1 MYYLF
6 LDALS
11 VLFSFIL
18 ARYCW
23 TRLRFFIHVYQ
34 QVGYKH
40 NEYWQW
46 LRSHWEQ
53 KVIPGDLAL
62 YNILLFVLVI
72 GFDWIEVAITN
83 TALTLA
89 LFIWGIFWFGSVKRY
104 KSGQVKKP
112 LVFTS
117 RVKRLMVPLM
127 ILNLFLPVF
136 FMIWSYTGYIP
147 FLWMIPP
154 TYDPGLLSFDVVLL
168 VFGWVIGALL
178 IPFSVLVAGNIT
190 KPIER
195 SIQNGFKKQARK
207 KLAAMPN
214 LKVIA
219 ITGSYGK
226 TSIKFMIK
234 DLLKER
240 YSVCYTP
247 GSFNTPM
254 GICKVINNDL
264 QAHHQILILEMGARY
279 EGNIQELCDIATPDV
294 SVVSNVGFAHLET
307 FGSQDVIARE
317 KGTIVDNLGK
327 GGVAILN
334 ADDPRVSIMGE
345 GRDEIQRILVGLE
358 GGVIQGKNISYDTN
372 GTRFE
377 AVFDEKVFEF
387 NTKLLGAHNVQNL
400 LLAIGVA
407 YHFDIRPKTMA
418 IAAQTIEP
426 VEHRLEL
433 KKAGDLFVIDDAF
446 NSNPVGAKNA
456 VEILGQFKNR
466 KRIIITPGMIELGE
480 IEEEEN
486 FKFGEAIGKADL
498 DMVILVGEQ
507 RSKPIREGIESV
519 QENTEHVFV
528 VASLFEANEIARQKA
543 VAGDVIL
550 YENDLPDVYNE
561 K

>member
-11 VLFSFIL
+11 IIFSLIL

-23 TRLRFFIHVYQ
+23 TRLRFFVHVYQ

-46 LRSHWEQ
+46 LRGHWEQ

-62 YNILLFVLVI
+62 YNIMLFIMVI

-104 KSGQVKKP
+104 KADQIKKP

-117 RVKRLMVPLM
+117 RIKRLMVPVA
-127 ILNLFLPVF
+127 ILNLFLPLF

-154 TYDPGLLSFDVVLL
+154 TYDPGYLSFDVVLL

-178 IPFSVLVAGNIT
+178 IPFSILFAGNIT

-207 KLAAMPN
+207 KLAAMPH

-279 EGNIQELCDIATPDV
+279 AGNIQELCDIAKPDV
-294 SVVSNVGFAHLET
+294 SVVSNVGLAHLET
-307 FGSQDVIARE
+307 FGSQEVIAKE
-317 KGTIVDNLGK
+317 KGTIVDNLGE
-327 GGVAILN
+327 GGVAVLN
-334 ADDPRVSIMGE
+334 ADDERVAIMGE
-345 GRDEIQRILVGLE
+345 GREDIQRILVGLNSGE
-358 GGVIQGKNISYDTN
+358 IRGEIINYDTS

-377 AVFDEKVFEF
+377 AVLDDETFEF
-387 NTKLLGAHNVQNL
+387 STKLLGAHNVQNL

-418 IAAQTIEP
+418 IAARQIEP

-466 KRIIITPGMIELGE
+466 NRIIITPGMVELGE
-480 IEEEEN
+480 IEAEEN
-486 FKFGEAIGKADL
+486 FKFGVAIGKANL
-498 DMVILVGEQ
+498 DVVILVGDQ
-507 RSKPIREGIESV
+507 RSKPIKEGIESI
-519 QENTEHVFV
+519 QENTDHVFV
-528 VASLFEANEIARQKA
+528 VNSLFEANELAREKA
-543 VAGDVIL
+543 TPGDVIL

-561 K
+561 N

>member
-1 MYYLF
+1 
-6 LDALS
+6 
-11 VLFSFIL
+11 
-18 ARYCW
+18 
-23 TRLRFFIHVYQ
+23 
-34 QVGYKH
+34 
-40 NEYWQW
+40 
-46 LRSHWEQ
+46 
-53 KVIPGDLAL
+53 
-62 YNILLFVLVI
+62 
-72 GFDWIEVAITN
+72 
-83 TALTLA
+83 
-89 LFIWGIFWFGSVKRY
+89 
-104 KSGQVKKP
+104 
-112 LVFTS
+112 
-117 RVKRLMVPLM
+117 
-127 ILNLFLPVF
+127 
-136 FMIWSYTGYIP
+136 
-147 FLWMIPP
+147 
-154 TYDPGLLSFDVVLL
+154 
-168 VFGWVIGALL
+168 
-178 IPFSVLVAGNIT
+178 
-190 KPIER
+190 
-195 SIQNGFKKQARK
+195 
-207 KLAAMPN
+207 MPN

-418 IAAQTIEP
+418 
-426 VEHRLEL
+426 
-433 KKAGDLFVIDDAF
+433 
-446 NSNPVGAKNA
+446 
-456 VEILGQFKNR
+456 
-466 KRIIITPGMIELGE
+466 
-480 IEEEEN
+480 
-486 FKFGEAIGKADL
+486 
-498 DMVILVGEQ
+498 
-507 RSKPIREGIESV
+507 
-519 QENTEHVFV
+519 
-528 VASLFEANEIARQKA
+528 
-543 VAGDVIL
+543 
-550 YENDLPDVYNE
+550 
-561 K
+561 

>member
-1 MYYLF
+1 MM
-6 LDALS
+6 
-11 VLFSFIL
+11 

-23 TRLRFFIHVYQ
+23 YRTRFFVHVYQ

-40 NEYWQW
+40 NEYWNW

-62 YNILLFVLVI
+62 YNILLFALVI
-72 GFDWIEVAITN
+72 GLDWLEIDVTL
-83 TALTLA
+83 TAVSTA
-89 LFIWGIFWFGSVKRY
+89 LFIWGFYWFGSVKRY
-104 KSGQVKKP
+104 KAEKVKKP
-112 LVFTS
+112 LVITS
-117 RVKRLMVPLM
+117 RVKRFMIPMV
-127 ILNLFLPVF
+127 IITIFLPICF
-136 FMIWSYTGYIP
+136 TFWSYTGIIP
-147 FLWMIPP
+147 FLWIIPP
-154 TYDPGLLSFDVVLL
+154 TYDPGFLSFEVVLL
-168 VFGWVIGALL
+168 VFGWIITAIM
-178 IPFSVLVAGNIT
+178 IPFYVLISGNIT

-195 SIQNGFKKQARK
+195 NIQEGFKKQARQ
-207 KLAAMPN
+207 KLASMPH
-214 LKVIA
+214 LKVIT

-240 YSVCYTP
+240 YSVCFTP

-264 QAHHQILILEMGARY
+264 QSHHQILILEMGARY
-279 EGNIQELCDIATPDV
+279 AGNIQELCDIAKPDV

-307 FGSQDVIARE
+307 FGTQDVIAKE
-317 KGTIVDNLGK
+317 KGTIVDNLGI
-327 GGVAILN
+327 GGVAVLN

-345 GRDEIQRILVGLE
+345 GRPEISRILVGLE
-358 GGVIQGKNISYDTN
+358 SGEIQGKSISYDTS
-372 GTRFE
+372 GTQFE
-377 AVFDEKVFEF
+377 VQFDEDVHEF
-387 NTKLLGAHNVQNL
+387 RTKLLGAHNVQNL

-407 YHFDIRPKTMA
+407 QYFEIRPKTMA
-418 IAAQTIEP
+418 IASKTIEP

-433 KKAGDLFVIDDAF
+433 KKAGELFVIDDAF

-456 VEILGQFKNR
+456 VEILGQFKDR

-498 DMVILVGEQ
+498 DIVILVGKD
-507 RSKPIREGIESV
+507 RSKPIKEGVESI
-519 QENTEHVFV
+519 QEENEHILV
-528 VASLFEANEIARQKA
+528 VNSLFEANEIVKQKA
-543 VAGDVIL
+543 EAGDVIL

-561 K
+561 